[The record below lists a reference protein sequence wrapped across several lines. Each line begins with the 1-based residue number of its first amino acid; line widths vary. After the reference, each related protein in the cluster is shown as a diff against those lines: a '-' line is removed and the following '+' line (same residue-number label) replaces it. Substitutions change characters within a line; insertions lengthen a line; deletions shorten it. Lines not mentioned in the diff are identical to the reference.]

1 MKLKH
6 DTPTNTHTHTS
17 VKHSIKF
24 KDGVMHTSS
33 TSSISPHGYW
43 NNSNIYYT
51 ATNPSYLHRLYLIF
65 NKTFLKYV
73 ACNLH

>member
-1 MKLKH
+1 MKLKN

-24 KDGVMHTSS
+24 KDGVMHTG
-33 TSSISPHGYW
+33 ISPHGYW